1 MTSLSFQIKKTF
13 VKPCAEW
20 LEVIEKMCNEFFGN
34 YTKKEYQL
42 MTAAFG
48 TQEKRRLNR
57 VIDALGFE
65 YPDYEKLEE
74 AGGLKRKRVVTMLTR
89 QAQRCVEAGKKKR
102 LTKKPKLTPE
112 PSTPKKI
119 KVISS
124 HHGEEEGPSPPKHLE
139 KTPSVAS
146 IGVT

>member
-1 MTSLSFQIKKTF
+1 
-13 VKPCAEW
+13 V
-20 LEVIEKMCNEFFGN
+20 
-34 YTKKEYQL
+34 
-42 MTAAFG
+42 
-48 TQEKRRLNR
+48 
-57 VIDALGFE
+57 
-65 YPDYEKLEE
+65 
-74 AGGLKRKRVVTMLTR
+74 LTR

-112 PSTPKKI
+112 PSTPKKR
-119 KVISS
+119 KAISS